1 MKGFPMAK
9 SIAIVAVA
17 VLWAGVV
24 WGQVQQN
31 GTTPVAPAARE
42 GENRPVVAPVDAL
55 NPAMM
60 LQRSGG
66 SLLKASINT
75 AGDPTRPKLAQISF
89 FAVPDPEP
97 KTVKKHDL
105 VTIII
110 REMSEYTSDG
120 TTDLKK
126 QADVNAQLDEWV
138 SLKPGN
144 FAIQGG
150 AQGANPPGVSAKGAR
165 NFKGE
170 AKVDRS
176 DSLVLR
182 IAAEVVDVKPNGT
195 FTVQARKRIKHDED
209 EQEYLL
215 TGVCRAGDLTPD
227 NTLLSTQIHDLTID
241 STHKGAVRD
250 TTNRGWI
257 PKLLD
262 FINPF

>member
-1 MKGFPMAK
+1 MMKPWIAVVVALWTAMA
-9 SIAIVAVA
+9 
-17 VLWAGVV
+17 
-24 WGQVQQN
+24 WGQAQDA
-31 GTTPVAPAARE
+31 GTAAGGARE
-42 GENRPVVAPVDAL
+42 HERDNRPAVAPVDAAT
-55 NPAMM
+55 PAMM

-66 SLLKASINT
+66 SLFKASLGL
-75 AGDPTRPKLAQISF
+75 APDPTRPKLSQISF
-89 FAVPDPEP
+89 LAVPDPEP

-105 VTIII
+105 VTIVI
-110 REMSEYTSDG
+110 REESEYTSDG

-126 QADVNAQLDEWV
+126 NANVSAQLDQWV

-150 AQGANPPGVSAKGAR
+150 AQGATPPGVSAKGSR

-170 AKVDRS
+170 AKVDRT
-176 DSLVLR
+176 DSLTLR

-195 FTVQARKRIKHDED
+195 FTVQARKHIKHDDD
-209 EQEYLL
+209 EQDYLL

-227 NTLLSTQIHDLTID
+227 NTLLSTQIHDLNIET
-241 STHKGAVRD
+241 TTKGAVKD
-250 TTNRGWI
+250 TTNRGWV